1 MSDKKYHCPERF
13 LHGQQEKLGI
23 LLVNLGSPSAPTTRS
38 VRKYLAEFLWD
49 PRVVETARPLW
60 WLILHG
66 IILRFR
72 PKRSAKAYK
81 KVWQKDGSPLIT
93 ISYKQAYAL
102 DKQLQKDLP
111 GNALIE
117 VAMRYGKPSI
127 ATALQTLRKAGMQR
141 LLVLPM
147 YPQYSA
153 TTTAAVFDAVTDE
166 LQNWRRLPE
175 MRFINHYHDHPL
187 YIKALVSSIRQSWR
201 ERKTMADKLVFSFHG
216 IPQSYIDAGDPY
228 FCHSQKTAR
237 LVAEQLKLE
246 DSQWLVVFQSRMGR
260 EPWLQPYCD
269 KTLQQLAENGTK
281 SVDIICPG
289 FSADC
294 LETLEEINME
304 NREIFLQHGG
314 ENYHYIPALNA
325 NAEHIEALGSLI
337 SKHCAGWPEAQH
349 NPQYEQ
355 QQQAASDS
363 LARAKAMGAEH

>member
-1 MSDKKYHCPERF
+1 MSDKKYHCPQRF
-13 LHGQQEKLGI
+13 IHGQAEKLGI

-49 PRVVETARPLW
+49 PRVVETSRPIW

-81 KVWQKDGSPLIT
+81 KIWQEDGSPLIT

-102 DKQLQKDLP
+102 DKALQQSLP
-111 GNALIE
+111 GGALIE

-127 ATALQTLRKAGMQR
+127 AAALQKLRAAGMQR

-187 YIKALVSSIRQSWR
+187 YIKALASSIRQSWR
-201 ERKTMADKLVFSFHG
+201 ERKTMGDLLIFSFHG
-216 IPQSYIDAGDPY
+216 IPQSYVDAGDPY

-246 DSQWLVVFQSRMGR
+246 DSQWQVVFQSRMGR
-260 EPWLQPYCD
+260 DPWLQPYCD
-269 KTLQQLAENGTK
+269 KTLQKLAQDGTK

-314 ENYHYIPALNA
+314 EDYHYIPALNFSH
-325 NAEHIEALGSLI
+325 EHIQALNQLVI
-337 SKHCAGWPEAQH
+337 EHCTGWPETQ
-349 NPQYEQ
+349 NQPPPDGQET
-355 QQQAASDS
+355 
-363 LARAKAMGAEH
+363 LARAKAMGAEY